1 MMSRCDTAGPGEV
14 VGVFLPKG
22 LTVTAMA
29 KRRAVTRTALSAVWN
44 RGAGLSA
51 EVARPLSAEA
61 CVELRAADERSRA
74 LGRPKPKVA
83 TGVR

>member
-1 MMSRCDTAGPGEV
+1 MMSRYDTAGPGEV

-51 EVARPLSAEA
+51 EA
-61 CVELRAADERSRA
+61 CVELRAAAERSRP